1 MFCFQIAIFV
11 ILYNQGFIF
20 CFPLSQFYPFG
31 SAAGDSSLSA
41 NDDGSTSSIPVS
53 VNFPFFGSSYNSIFV
68 SVNMNIF
75 MLLDMTFCTRYNF
88 TCMYNLCI
96 KYFFNVYRKTFSV
109 ILKFNYKFIM
119 RYFIWKGLSI
129 NIIFN
134 TYYNNAHCFF

>member
-68 SVNMNIF
+68 SVIMNIF
-75 MLLDMTFCTRYNF
+75 MLLDVTFCTTYNI

-96 KYFFNVYRKTFSV
+96 KYF
-109 ILKFNYKFIM
+109 LP
-119 RYFIWKGLSI
+119 SI
-129 NIIFN
+129 VKPFEQ
-134 TYYNNAHCFF
+134 F

>member
-68 SVNMNIF
+68 SVIMNIF

-119 RYFIWKGLSI
+119 RYFI
-129 NIIFN
+129 
-134 TYYNNAHCFF
+134 